1 MLSRIRAQK
10 TYRRWSIAFIKCM
23 PKSGPQWNTRT
34 FFFHRI
40 QWGGQFTALQGR
52 EGFKVFHAVVCS
64 QLFCAVFLSWSL
76 TLTLSISWIYYIPL
90 FCVQQ
95 LVAWDKGCICKL
107 SGISPRYF
115 WAIISSGFSLNRPST
130 RQLLSQIVI
139 TYRSL
144 AAWSPPERVL
154 CIDYTSS
161 GGQILHCCS
170 SG

>member
-1 MLSRIRAQK
+1 MHAEVGATMK
-10 TYRRWSIAFIKCM
+10 YTYVFFSSYSMRWTIHCSA
-23 PKSGPQWNTRT
+23 GARV
-34 FFFHRI
+34 
-40 QWGGQFTALQGR
+40 
-52 EGFKVFHAVVCS
+52 GFKVFHAVVCS

-107 SGISPRYF
+107 SGTSPRYF

-144 AAWSPPERVL
+144 ATWSPPERVL

-161 GGQILHCCS
+161 GGQILHCCN